1 MKHLRKVVFIII
13 FFVIPLLSGCGKI
26 NQIKVTS
33 CGVES
38 ITPIGFRGVKAEL
51 SMTIDNPAMQFVL
64 TDIKGVLYYKGK
76 KFVDY
81 VAEPVLVRRHTEDV
95 YPLKGEVYLADTVN
109 FSDIL
114 VLIESYNPEDFSIDI
129 HAKMRLKS
137 GISKNLVFKDIPIRE
152 LMRRN

>member
-13 FFVIPLLSGCGKI
+13 FFVTPLLSGCGKI

-64 TDIKGVLYYKGK
+64 TDIKGVL
-76 KFVDY
+76 
-81 VAEPVLVRRHTEDV
+81 
-95 YPLKGEVYLADTVN
+95 
-109 FSDIL
+109 
-114 VLIESYNPEDFSIDI
+114 
-129 HAKMRLKS
+129 
-137 GISKNLVFKDIPIRE
+137 
-152 LMRRN
+152 